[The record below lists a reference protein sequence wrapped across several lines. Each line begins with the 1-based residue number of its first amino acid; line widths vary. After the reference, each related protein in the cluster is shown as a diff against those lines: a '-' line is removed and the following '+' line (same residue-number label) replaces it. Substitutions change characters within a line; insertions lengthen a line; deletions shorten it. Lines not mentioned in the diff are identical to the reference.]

1 MSFTAIAVGVTV
13 AGVGAAVASSMQRGA
28 PGAPDYAQANREG
41 VMADIETLPIR
52 RQIEAAA
59 RQGTVVEYRD
69 PSTGETR
76 TADFRGLG
84 DIDAARQQL
93 EFSRESADV
102 MAQSQLE
109 LQQRYGPE
117 YIRQRLEE
125 LKLSDPIGFA
135 LREQMGQAVTDE
147 LAQGSRLSPE
157 MADQVRQS
165 TRAAQAARGNIMGD
179 ANAAV
184 EGMEVGNAGFRLFQQ
199 RLANAASFLSGT
211 TPVAQFGQIAGAQQG
226 AAMFNPVAA
235 QPVGSTV
242 NPNAGA
248 AGANFA
254 MQSYQQQSQN
264 VFNAN
269 AQNPWPNFFGGVSG
283 MGLQGAGAAA
293 GRRWG

>member
-1 MSFTAIAVGVTV
+1 MSFTAIAIGVGVAAV
-13 AGVGAAVASSMQRGA
+13 GAGVASAMQQDA
-28 PGAPDYAQANREG
+28 PGAPDYAAANREG

-69 PSTGETR
+69 PSTGQTR

-102 MAQSQLE
+102 MARTQLDLQS
-109 LQQRYGPE
+109 RYGPE

-135 LREQMGQAVTDE
+135 LREQMGQTVTNE
-147 LAQGSRLSPE
+147 LAQGSKLSPE
-157 MADQVRQS
+157 MAEQVRQS
-165 TRAAQAARGNIMGD
+165 TRAAQAARGNVMGD
-179 ANAAV
+179 ANVAV
-184 EGMEVGNAGFRLFQQ
+184 EGMEVGNAGFRMLQQ
-199 RLANAASFLSGT
+199 RLANASSFLSGT

-226 AAMFNPVAA
+226 AAAFNPVGAA
-235 QPVGSTV
+235 PVGSTV
-242 NPNAGA
+242 NQNAGA

-254 MQSYQQQSQN
+254 MQSYSQQSQN
-264 VFNAN
+264 VFAAN
-269 AQNPWPNFFGGVSG
+269 AQNPWSTFFGGVSG
-283 MGLQGAGAAA
+283 GGLQAAGGAA